1 MSADKTSFR
10 AFLTELDLVK
20 SLAVGAQRI
29 GALPEPELVKACD
42 TWRERGEL
50 LHYADLI
57 VIARP
62 YWYKESRERK
72 HRSIHDHAI
81 DNMLLDS
88 HGPFPL
94 IYADPPWQAAII
106 ALFRVLNRCVG
117 NLPPTPSF
125 RPSILCHK
133 KPSTH
138 AVTTSKKA
146 SHPTESM
153 NQKFSRRSGCCM
165 ASSLRCLPI
174 ASL

>member
-1 MSADKTSFR
+1 
-10 AFLTELDLVK
+10 
-20 SLAVGAQRI
+20 
-29 GALPEPELVKACD
+29 
-42 TWRERGEL
+42 

-62 YWYKESRERK
+62 YWYNRERK

-81 DNMLLDS
+81 DNMVLDS
-88 HGPFPL
+88 PGPFPL

-138 AVTTSKKA
+138 AVTTRKKA

-165 ASSLRCLPI
+165 ASSLRCLHV